1 MHRIA
6 WKVRLLLTAKLA
18 AHNQLKGSE
27 PAQMSRKRP
36 AQDEPPQEQ
45 EGDVMEPTRQLMYEL
60 ASARQALLNHAAAI
74 NDCLRVTDH
83 LAQLLTAAQRGVQT
97 RTSMLSDEQAS
108 LLALRHAC
116 QMVSQQQ
123 QLSM

>member
-18 AHNQLKGSE
+18 AHDQLKGSE

-45 EGDVMEPTRQLMYEL
+45 EEDITRQVADTAE
-60 ASARQALLNHAAAI
+60 
-74 NDCLRVTDH
+74 C
-83 LAQLLTAAQRGVQT
+83 AAQNRF
-97 RTSMLSDEQAS
+97 L
-108 LLALRHAC
+108 
-116 QMVSQQQ
+116 
-123 QLSM
+123 